1 MYRILLASD
10 LVVEIESGVRE
21 GDKINEREKEI
32 ISTSKS
38 RSLSLPLS
46 TPARSIVTLKV
57 ILLTPT
63 LKCCSEERLLANGIT
78 LSHQRNL
85 KVS

>member
-46 TPARSIVTLKV
+46 TPARSIVT
-57 ILLTPT
+57 
-63 LKCCSEERLLANGIT
+63 
-78 LSHQRNL
+78 
-85 KVS
+85 